1 MNKTISR
8 IVLNKTAEGENVEFV
23 YSVINEDGEYVQR
36 NLVKNLVAVNKDV
49 LGAIG
54 TIRDFLIG
62 KIPDIEQ

>member
-8 IVLNKTAEGENVEFV
+8 IVLNKTAEGENIEFV

-49 LGAIG
+49 LDAIG

>member
-8 IVLNKTAEGENVEFV
+8 IVLNKTAEGENIEFV

-36 NLVKNLVAVNKDV
+36 NLMRNLVAVNEDV
-49 LGAIG
+49 LGAIS
-54 TIRDFLIG
+54 TIRDFLVG